1 MTLAK
6 AKTELEGTIDIGINN
21 LVVVCAHCG
30 NSDKSNARIE
40 LNFQE
45 RRFICLCSKCKKENS
60 VEFGKDRAQPL
71 PRTRLGQS

>member
-40 LNFQE
+40 LNFKEQ
-45 RRFICLCSKCKKENS
+45 RLVYQCSKCKKENS
-60 VEFGKDRAQPL
+60 VEFGKEKAQPL
-71 PRTRLGQS
+71 PRTRLGQ